1 MNLTFA
7 YKQCADILLQAGI
20 ENSGFEAQCLVEHIF
35 GVDRVHLIAYG
46 NEGVDSSKVKQLFE
60 LAQRRINR
68 EPLQYILGQWSFMG
82 FDFKVGA
89 GVLIPRDD
97 TEVVV
102 NLCLDFLSCRQSKNV
117 ADLCAGSGAI
127 SIAIQKITNSTV
139 TAVELDSTAFS
150 YLEQNIKL
158 NNSSVSAVQGDVF
171 SCYKNFPD
179 NEFDLIVSNPPYII
193 SDEIQHLQAEV
204 QKEPVIALDGGAN
217 GFDFYRSIIANWS
230 KKLKAGGA
238 LAFELGENQAHTVKA
253 LMSANGFDDFK
264 ISLDFGGVQRA
275 IIGTLRRDID

>member
-1 MNLTFA
+1 MNLALA
-7 YKQCADILLQAGI
+7 YKQCTNKLLQAGI
-20 ENSGFEAQCLVEHIF
+20 ENAGFEAQCLVEHIF
-35 GVDRVHLIAYG
+35 GIDRVHLITYG
-46 NEGVDSSKVKQLFE
+46 DNEADSSKVKQLFE
-60 LAQRRINR
+60 LAQRRINH

-102 NLCLDFLSCRQSKNV
+102 NLCLDFLADRQSKNV

-127 SIAIQKITNSTV
+127 GIAIQKITNSAV

-171 SCYKNFPD
+171 GCYKNFPD

-193 SDEIQHLQAEV
+193 SDEIQNLQSEV
-204 QKEPVIALDGGAN
+204 QKEPVIALDGGAD
-217 GFDFYRSIIANWS
+217 GFDFYHSIIANWS
-230 KKLKAGGA
+230 KKLKTDGA
-238 LAFELGENQAHTVKA
+238 LAFELGENQADTVKA
-253 LMSANGFDDFK
+253 IMSANGFDDFK

-275 IIGTLRRDID
+275 IIGTLRRDNG

>member
-7 YKQCADILLQAGI
+7 YKQCTDKLLQAGI
-20 ENSGFEAQCLVEHIF
+20 ENAGFEAHCLVEHIF
-35 GVDRVHLIAYG
+35 GIDRVHLITYG
-46 NEGVDSSKVKQLFE
+46 NNEVDSNKVKLLFE
-60 LAQRRINR
+60 LVRRRINR

-82 FDFKVGA
+82 FDFKVGT

-102 NLCLDFLSCRQSKNV
+102 NLCLDFLKDRQSKNV

-127 SIAIQKITNSTV
+127 GIAIQKITNATV

-150 YLEQNIKL
+150 YLEQNITL
-158 NNSSVSAVQGDVF
+158 NNSSVSAVQGDVLN
-171 SCYKNFPD
+171 CYKSFPD

-193 SDEIQHLQAEV
+193 SNEIQSLQAEV
-204 QKEPVIALDGGAN
+204 QKEPVIALDGGAD
-217 GFDFYRSIIANWS
+217 GFDFYRSIIADWS
-230 KKLKAGGA
+230 KKLKTGGA
-238 LAFELGENQAHTVKA
+238 LAFELGENQADTVKA
-253 LMSANGFDDFK
+253 LMIANGFDDFN

-275 IIGTLRRDID
+275 IIGILRRDNG

>member
-7 YKQCADILLQAGI
+7 YKKCTDMLLQAGI
-20 ENSGFEAQCLVEHIF
+20 ENAGFEAQCLVEYIF
-35 GVDRVHLIAYG
+35 GVDRVHLIANG
-46 NEGVDSSKVKQLFE
+46 NEEADVGKVNKLFE
-60 LAQRRINR
+60 LVRRRVNR

-82 FDFKVGA
+82 FDFKVGT

-102 NLCLDFLSCRQSKNV
+102 NLCLDFLSGRQSKKV
-117 ADLCAGSGAI
+117 ADLCSGSGAI
-127 SIAIQKITNSTV
+127 GIAIQKITNSNV
-139 TAVELDSTAFS
+139 TAVELDNTAFG

-158 NNSSVSAVQGDVF
+158 NNSSVTAVKGDIL
-171 SCYKNFPD
+171 SCYDRFSD

-193 SDEIQHLQAEV
+193 SDEIQSLQAEV
-204 QKEPVIALDGGAN
+204 QKEPVMALDGGAD
-217 GFDFYRSIIANWS
+217 GFDFYRAIIANWS
-230 KKLKAGGA
+230 KKLKPGGA
-238 LAFELGENQAHTVKA
+238 LAFELGENQADTVKA

-275 IIGTLRRDID
+275 IIGTLHRDNI